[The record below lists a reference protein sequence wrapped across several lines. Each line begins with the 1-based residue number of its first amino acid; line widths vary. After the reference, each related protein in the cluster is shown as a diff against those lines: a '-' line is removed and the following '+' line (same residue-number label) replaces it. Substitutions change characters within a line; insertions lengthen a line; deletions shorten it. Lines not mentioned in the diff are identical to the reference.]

1 MVFCSTDTVQNSGKH
16 GQRHKD
22 YLFTYGKEIMLLGLQ
37 APLKPIIR
45 ETGVGNEDIKRKIT
59 VDFIKI
65 KSLFLKSNRIQ
76 INFMTVDFSI
86 IDLAFANL
94 LDLIPMISNTDENVD
109 PALVRIYERNA
120 AIVNGE

>member
-1 MVFCSTDTVQNSGKH
+1 
-16 GQRHKD
+16 
-22 YLFTYGKEIMLLGLQ
+22 
-37 APLKPIIR
+37 
-45 ETGVGNEDIKRKIT
+45 
-59 VDFIKI
+59 
-65 KSLFLKSNRIQ
+65 
-76 INFMTVDFSI
+76 MTVDFSI